1 MQPIGFGEMCEECR
15 KEKRIMRK
23 FEKVERIKEDIQL
36 PKRSTEH
43 SVGYDFFAIENCI
56 IEPLKCVQ
64 YMNLDNTY
72 AVGLRLENN
81 KPTLIKTGIKA
92 KMEDDDCLQLCNR
105 SSNPN
110 KGLILANG
118 VGIIESDYYGNK
130 DNDGEIMFAYINI
143 SNEPVYIRK
152 GDKIGQGVFYKRLL
166 TDDDVATGERTGG
179 FGSTG
184 K

>member
-1 MQPIGFGEMCEECR
+1 
-15 KEKRIMRK
+15 MRR
-23 FEKVERIKEDIQL
+23 FEKVKRIEEDIQL
-36 PKRSTEH
+36 PKRATEH
-43 SVGYDFFAIENCI
+43 SVGYDFFAIEDSV
-56 IEPLKCVQ
+56 IEPVKYYVETNVGM
-64 YMNLDNTY
+64 YGDVGVVVRHENT
-72 AVGLRLENN
+72 
-81 KPTLIKTGIKA
+81 KPTLLKTGIKA
-92 KMEDDDCLQLCNR
+92 KMEEDDCLQLCNR

-110 KGLILANG
+110 KGLILSNG

-130 DNDGEIMFAYINI
+130 DNDGELMFAYINI
-143 SNEPVYIRK
+143 SNEPVYIHK

>member
-1 MQPIGFGEMCEECR
+1 
-15 KEKRIMRK
+15 MRR

-36 PKRSTEH
+36 PKRATKH
-43 SVGYDFFAIENCI
+43 SVGYDFFAIEDCMI
-56 IEPLKCVQ
+56 KPVGHMQ
-64 YMNLDNTY
+64 TY
-72 AVGLRLENN
+72 ATVDLKHYPEVEHENV
-81 KPTLIKTGIKA
+81 KPTLIKTGVKA
-92 KMEDDDCLQLCNR
+92 LMAEDDCLQLCNR
-105 SSNPN
+105 SSGPN

-166 TDDDVATGERTGG
+166 TDDDIATGERTGG

-184 K
+184 N